1 MNLTC
6 SKNLDRPCTNEAVE
20 LLLTIDSMGMAAVRP
35 RCALHPASED
45 VAMMQRLA
53 PSPLLVPGRI
63 VIIDLQKVPSEAIR
77 HVTIS

>member
-20 LLLTIDSMGMAAVRP
+20 LLLTIDGMGMVTVRP

-45 VAMMQRLA
+45 VAMMKRLA
-53 PSPLLVPGRI
+53 PTPLLIPQHV